1 MIQEGLTYRYG
12 QVKRPLGG
20 ERKRIVMG
28 LFDNAV
34 DKRITKLIYEYTG
47 ALITPKF
54 HLPCTSSISMDWD
67 GWCAIDD
74 RSIWLVNKYGA
85 RGVEF
90 QNISPSSNWGQ
101 WPYGSNGFPKYRFE
115 FFFASTDSS
124 FTIYPKTAI
133 GGAELNQRLSQI
145 FRINP

>member
-1 MIQEGLTYRYG
+1 
-12 QVKRPLGG
+12 
-20 ERKRIVMG
+20 MG

-74 RSIWLVNKYGA
+74 SSIWLVNKFGA

-115 FFFASTDSS
+115 FFFQSTDSS
-124 FTIYPKTAI
+124 FTVYPKTAI

-145 FRINP
+145 FRISQ